1 MKGDMYLKKGDLIEG
16 VVREV
21 RFPNKGIV
29 ETEEGICVVKNAII
43 GQKVQARVN
52 KKKKGKAEAALTE
65 ILERSPLE
73 RNTPCP
79 AF

>member
-43 GQKVQARVN
+43 GQKVRARVN
-52 KKKKGKAEAALTE
+52 
-65 ILERSPLE
+65 
-73 RNTPCP
+73 
-79 AF
+79 